1 MRRGWRGVALVGVG
15 LVTLA
20 YAALVPPAPLEEAYE
35 RMASS
40 VYQLRHGTPP
50 PWHTDT
56 EDHWRIGTRFAQA
69 PTPRS
74 PMAQFVSAVWHTLF
88 AQPVWAV
95 AYAARVCARH
105 FAALAHVLFAPVRAL
120 AVAMY
125 TGLVV
130 WPWCA
135 LHAMAPV
142 LYQLYVIGGVAALL
156 GLGLGLLS
164 VVLLGGEHGLYR
176 ARGPRRRVK

>member
-20 YAALVPPAPLEEAYE
+20 CAALVPPAPLDEAYAH
-35 RMASS
+35 MASS
-40 VYQLRHGTPP
+40 VYQLRHGKPP
-50 PWHTDT
+50 PWDTDN
-56 EDHWRIGTRFAQA
+56 EDHWRIGTRFAKA
-69 PTPRS
+69 PTHTS
-74 PMAQFVSAVWHTLF
+74 PMARF
-88 AQPVWAV
+88 VWAV
-95 AYAARVCARH
+95 WRILLVQPALTVAYAVRVCVGH
-105 FAALAHVLFAPVRAL
+105 LVALAHVLFAPVRAL
-120 AVAMY
+120 GVAMY
-125 TGLVV
+125 TGMVV
-130 WPWCA
+130 WPWRA

-176 ARGPRRRVK
+176 ARGPRRRV